1 MLSSKIC
8 PVLCKGSLFHVG
20 EVCRVQG
27 FRDIVVVIRRCG
39 WGGEVCLSVF

>member
-1 MLSSKIC
+1 MVSSEVC

-27 FRDIVVVIRRCG
+27 FRDIEFVVGVG
-39 WGGEVCLSVF
+39 CLSVFKATTV